1 MAHVD
6 PEFCPSHA
14 HLKLN
19 CKVTLTFK
27 AGRSGLSH
35 LPGSCCPLCPVV
47 FSGLPLQHRLS
58 FLGPLP
64 RTPSAPTTPFLLF
77 KAYRSTFRNFSE
89 EDFVTIHLGFGHS
102 SIPST
107 INLPDGARGQGYLW
121 RSRNFI
127 DRKRLWTRGAV
138 LI

>member
-89 EDFVTIHLGFGHS
+89 EDFVTIQLGFGHS

-107 INLPDGARGQGYLW
+107 INLPDGAEARATFGGAEISLIEKDCGQEEQ
-121 RSRNFI
+121 F
-127 DRKRLWTRGAV
+127 
-138 LI
+138 